1 MLAAA
6 RAVAALPA
14 AEQQALRAGFAAL
27 DASERHD
34 WLLGP
39 ALGAGMVA
47 LHPLLLQV
55 PAVERAPLLATL
67 RAMSPAE
74 REGLGMLAQ
83 RTAPQ
88 DRDALRRALLSTS
101 QTNRA
106 SWLQSQLD
114 R

>member
-14 AEQQALRAGFAAL
+14 GQQQALRAEFASL

-55 PAVERAPLLATL
+55 PADERASLLATL
-67 RAMSPAE
+67 RAMSPDE
-74 REGLGMLAQ
+74 RDGLGMLAQ

-101 QTNRA
+101 QANRA
-106 SWLQSQLD
+106 AWLQSQLD